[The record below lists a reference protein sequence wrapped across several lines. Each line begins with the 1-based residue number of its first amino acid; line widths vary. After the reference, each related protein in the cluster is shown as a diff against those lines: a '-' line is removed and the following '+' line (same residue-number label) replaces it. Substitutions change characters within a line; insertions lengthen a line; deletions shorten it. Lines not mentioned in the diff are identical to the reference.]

1 MVKKNE
7 KSEDKNYKNVHSE
20 EKYKEDKYK
29 EGKEQPAQ
37 PKESQ
42 EDFLKDIE
50 SKLPEDV
57 QKKLKAVKEKVE
69 KFKKQIVDKFDKY
82 IMGVA
87 LLPPQRELPKA
98 QPPEQPSAEKEQDKL
113 NVLVLVDDSDSKK
126 MPKEELRQK
135 LGGIVESTAKSID
148 PLLTPQILLLSE
160 LWTNCYDA
168 KYDILQLI
176 AMSAPVY
183 DTGMLSA
190 VKIAEVHKSMVLKK
204 FEKYI
209 VAYVLAGSL
218 VQGRATKQSDIDVF
232 IVIDDT
238 DVKKMTR
245 GELKDKLRAII
256 IGMGL
261 EAGAMTGIKNKLN
274 VQVYILTDFWDSI
287 REANPVIFTFLRDG
301 VPFYDRGIF
310 MPWKQLLKMGKIKPS
325 TEAID
330 MYMSSG
336 EQAIERTRFKLR
348 DIATEDFFWSTFT
361 PSQAALMLYGVPPP
375 APKETVEV
383 MRDIFVKKEKL
394 LEEKD
399 IAVLDKILKVR
410 KDIEHGDKKDVSG
423 KEIDELLD
431 ESDKFLKRLKRLFT
445 QIERKKEDE
454 TVLGAYDMI
463 ASVIRDVLKL
473 EGVEKVAD
481 EELIK
486 TFEDELI
493 SKGKIPAKFLRSL
506 NTIVRAKDD
515 FESGKLTKADVENT
529 RKDSN
534 ELVKFLVE
542 HMQRKRAGELERAR
556 IKVKYGEN
564 NFGEVVLL
572 GESAFVTKDLNSA
585 EKQLLKGKINGDG
598 SIGVLE
604 SSSFEDFEKA
614 LAKIAVPSRMFIKEA
629 AFESLKKIFSPNVEI
644 MI

>member
-1 MVKKNE
+1 MAKKTEKIEE
-7 KSEDKNYKNVHSE
+7 KSYKEPYKDSKDKKSE
-20 EKYKEDKYK
+20 ENAEDSLKE
-29 EGKEQPAQ
+29 
-37 PKESQ
+37 
-42 EDFLKDIE
+42 IE

-57 QKKLKAVKEKVE
+57 QKKLKAVKEKIE
-69 KFKKQIVDKFDKY
+69 KFKKQVVDKFDKY
-82 IMGVA
+82 IMGIA
-87 LLPPQRELPKA
+87 LLPPPRDLPK
-98 QPPEQPSAEKEQDKL
+98 EEGDKEKEKDKL
-113 NVLVLVDDSDSKK
+113 HVLVLVDDADSKK
-126 MPKEELRQK
+126 MPKEDLRQK
-135 LGGIVESTAKSID
+135 LTTIIESTAKEID

-190 VKIAEVHKSMVLKK
+190 VKIAEVHKTMVLKK

-245 GELKDKLRAII
+245 GELKEKLRAII

-261 EAGAMTGIKNKLN
+261 EAGQMTGIQNKLN
-274 VQVYILTDFWDSI
+274 VQVYILTDFWDSM

-325 TEAID
+325 AEAID

-336 EQAIERTRFKLR
+336 EQSLERVKFKLK
-348 DIATEDFFWSTFT
+348 DIGTEDFFWSTFT

-399 IAVLDKILKVR
+399 IAVLDRILKVR

-423 KEIDELLD
+423 KEIDELRED
-431 ESDKFLKRLKRLFT
+431 SDKFLKRLKRLFT
-445 QIERKKEDE
+445 QIEKKKEDE
-454 TVLGAYDMI
+454 TVLGTYDTI
-463 ASVIRDVLKL
+463 VSVIRDVLKI
-473 EGVEKVAD
+473 EGTEKVEDD
-481 EELIK
+481 EIIE

-493 SKGKIPAKFLRSL
+493 SKGKVPAKFLRSL
-506 NTIVRAKDD
+506 NAVVKAKDD
-515 FESGKLTKADVENT
+515 FEAGKLTKADVENT
-529 RKDSN
+529 RKEAT
-534 ELVKFLVE
+534 ELMKFLVE
-542 HMQRKRAGELERAR
+542 HMQRKRAHELERVKIR
-556 IKVKYGEN
+556 VKYGDN
-564 NFGEVVLL
+564 KFGEITLL
-572 GESAFVTKDLNSA
+572 GESAFVIKDLDA
-585 EKQLLKGKINGDG
+585 EKRQLLKGKIAVDG
-598 SIGVLE
+598 TISALDE
-604 SSSFEDFEKA
+604 CTYEEFEKS
-614 LAKIAVPSRMFIKEA
+614 LAKIAVPPKMFVKQQV
-629 AFESLKKIFSPNVEI
+629 FESLKKIFSPNVEI
-644 MI
+644 MIT